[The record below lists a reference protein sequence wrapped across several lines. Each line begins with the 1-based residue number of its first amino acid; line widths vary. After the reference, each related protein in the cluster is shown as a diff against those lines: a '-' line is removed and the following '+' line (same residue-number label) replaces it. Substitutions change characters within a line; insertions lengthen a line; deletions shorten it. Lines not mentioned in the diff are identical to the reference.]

1 MSDKDNYMNNIED
14 AAIHEINRAGE
25 RDDQRLLLSMREI
38 EPEAFDVIMRE
49 AVKKKSWLSR
59 HKYAVITIA
68 ALFIVIFMGGLFSTM
83 TMMSP
88 PSDNNNI
95 DEILSMYTPVE
106 PYRVSEFTRG
116 DDLSADEQTYS
127 DSISTIDNDRQLVSY
142 LNSIIEQGDINPYY
156 QDACWRLTLLYLKL
170 HDIDSATTLL
180 HKIIDEEQARS
191 SDAALIIKRL
201 NK

>member
-14 AAIHEINRAGE
+14 AAIHEINQAGE
-25 RDDQRLLLSMREI
+25 CEDQRLLQSMREI

-59 HKYAVITIA
+59 HKYAVISIA
-68 ALFIVIFMGGLFSTM
+68 ALFIVIFLGGLLSTM
-83 TMMSP
+83 TLVSP

-116 DDLSADEQTYS
+116 DDLSANEQAYI
-127 DSISTIDNDRQLVSY
+127 DSLSTIDNDRQLISY
-142 LNSIIEQGDINPYY
+142 LNSVVEQGDINPYY
-156 QDACWRLTLLYLKL
+156 QDACWRLALSYLKL
-170 HDIDSATTLL
+170 HDIDSATMLL
-180 HKIIDEEQARS
+180 HKIINEEQARS

-201 NK
+201 DK